1 MATKECPSCG
11 SMVEE
16 GQLYCPSCGTKL
28 VSQSIKKKTFNK
40 EFESQLIQVDNCAE
54 VCLSKNLGAGI
65 DGNIEYKNLN
75 KCEGLYLQLVER
87 FPTESRAYIAYVDFM
102 IKRTEKLANITDLAR
117 IQYLIGD
124 VDFIINRCR
133 QYLVKAKQFASD
145 EELEQILQMD
155 SLVSSKLEAIAN
167 DTTISENEKKKKK
180 SLDLCVFLLVAM
192 FGGVILWLFIE
203 LMK

>member
-1 MATKECPSCG
+1 MLTKECPSCG

-28 VSQSIKKKTFNK
+28 VIESAKKKAFNK
-40 EFESQLIQVDNCAE
+40 EFEAQLIQVDNYAE

-65 DGNIEYKNLN
+65 GGSINYENIN
-75 KCEGLYLQLVER
+75 KCEGLYLQIVEQ

-102 IKRTEKLANITDLAR
+102 IKRTEKLAGLKGAAARTD
-117 IQYLIGD
+117 YFIGD
-124 VDFIINRCR
+124 INLIINRCR
-133 QYLVKAKQFASD
+133 QYLVKAKQFAND

-167 DTTISENEKKKKK
+167 DKSILKGEERKKKWAKAGMIV
-180 SLDLCVFLLVAM
+180 LVGTFLL
-192 FGGVILWLFIE
+192 WLICE
-203 LMK
+203 IAGI